1 MAGNR
6 LTDGRLTYNELQVI
20 NLDPMSAQDD
30 RTRLS
35 RLRWRCRRGMREL
48 DVVLQRYLE
57 QCYPGAAPAEQEAFE
72 RLLELQDPQLL
83 AYVMRQAVPDPEL
96 AHVIARFTAA
106 GT

>member
-1 MAGNR
+1 MPA
-6 LTDGRLTYNELQVI
+6 L
-20 NLDPMSAQDD
+20 DD
-30 RTRLS
+30 RTRMS

-57 QCYPGAAPAEQEAFE
+57 RCYPGADPAEQQAFE

-83 AYVMRQAVPDPEL
+83 AYVTRQAIPDPEL
-96 AHVIARFTAA
+96 AHVIARFTDA